1 MMHVGD
7 AKTGEQLEADVARME
22 AELARRDAQLAE
34 LQEARDAQLAELNAT
49 RAELRKLALCM
60 VSPSQSTTPSHDHP
74 SQASEDTKNG
84 GGDDGVSEYSGAATT
99 DGTTDD
105 RMVSRTAAAA
115 PTPHPRLAL
124 DLGRA
129 AEAVARVFASF
140 ADLAA
145 VVAETNQPP
154 DSKTADDFVDR
165 GFNQWVYVK
174 EEKRHRDRDRDERER

>member
-1 MMHVGD
+1 MMHAGGGD
-7 AKTGEQLEADVARME
+7 AKQLEADVARME

-34 LQEARDAQLAELNAT
+34 LQEARVVQLAELNAT
-49 RAELRKLALCM
+49 RAELALCM
-60 VSPSQSTTPSHDHP
+60 VSLSQSTPSHDHP
-74 SQASEDTKNG
+74 SQASEDTKND
-84 GGDDGVSEYSGAATT
+84 GGDDGVSEYPGAAAT
-99 DGTTDD
+99 DGATDD
-105 RMVSRTAAAA
+105 QMVSRTAAAPTA
-115 PTPHPRLAL
+115 PPL
-124 DLGRA
+124 DLGQA

-174 EEKRHRDRDRDERER
+174 EEKRQRQRQRERERERER